1 MCLSKAYVDTD
12 GKRELVMKEI
22 ASIGFE
28 EGKLLLTTLFG
39 EQKVIKADIR
49 EINFLSHSIV
59 LENLEHEITI

>member
-49 EINFLSHSIV
+49 EINFLTHSIV
-59 LENLEHEITI
+59 LENVRG

>member
-28 EGKLLLTTLFG
+28 EDKLLLTTLFG
-39 EQKVIKADIR
+39 EQKEIKADIR
-49 EINFLSHSIV
+49 EINFLTHSIV
-59 LENLEHEITI
+59 LENVRG

>member
-12 GKRELVMKEI
+12 GKRELVMEEI

-39 EQKVIKADIR
+39 EQKVIKADVR

-59 LENLEHEITI
+59 LENVRG